1 MSSQGQILSKR
12 KRLIL
17 KFIRL
22 KFNKKETMQLLLFG
36 QMAIEVAFTHIKGY
50 FLNKSLM
57 HDQFLF
63 ITFLFFLSINRQFSI
78 KIFFFR
84 KIGFNNIFSFIDY
97 YSFIFIAL
105 FLCFSFL
112 SLSCPIR
119 LKMLQFL
126 AFIY

>member
-1 MSSQGQILSKR
+1 MLHASMSSQGQILSKR

-78 KIFFFR
+78 KIFFFV
-84 KIGFNNIFSFIDY
+84 KLGSTTFFLLWIIILLFLLSYFYVFLFY
-97 YSFIFIAL
+97 LFLAL
-105 FLCFSFL
+105 FD
-112 SLSCPIR
+112 
-119 LKMLQFL
+119 
-126 AFIY
+126 